1 MTELELYSKQTQEQ
15 GGLWA
20 CLERCDKCS
29 LYKTMDMKQGVREMI
44 NGVQVF
50 QVFDHK
56 GKRKCA
62 TTNLNVAY
70 TVYNDLKNNN
80 EI

>member
-20 CLERCDKCS
+20 CLERCDKCY
-29 LYKTMDMKQGVREMI
+29 LYKTMDMK
-44 NGVQVF
+44 
-50 QVFDHK
+50 
-56 GKRKCA
+56 
-62 TTNLNVAY
+62 TNFNIAY
-70 TVYNDLKNNN
+70 TVYNDLENDN